1 MHKRKSVFHEFRKHW
16 RLWLMAAPAILSL
29 FFFNYLP
36 MGGLVMAFQ
45 RLDYRKGI
53 FTSPFVGLKNF
64 QFLFATQD
72 AWTITRNTVLYNVVF
87 IVLGLLCSILL
98 ALILSEL
105 SCKRWSKTLQT
116 VFIMPHFLSMVVL
129 STVLYAFLSP
139 TNGFVNN
146 VLESMGKDP
155 INWYNWKTPWPYLLV
170 LVHLYQSVGYSSIIY
185 MAVISGIPTE
195 YYEAAALDGANKLQQ
210 ALHITIPN
218 LRAII
223 CINLIRS
230 IGSIFRADFGLFY
243 SVPRDSGMLYSVT
256 DVLDTYIYRGLT
268 TLNNPGMST
277 AAGLYQSVVG
287 FVLVLVANKII
298 SRIDDDCAMF

>member
-1 MHKRKSVFHEFRKHW
+1 MRKQNTVLKEFRKHW
-16 RLWLMAAPAILSL
+16 RLWLMALPAILSL
-29 FFFNYLP
+29 FVFNYVP

-45 RLDYRKGI
+45 RLDFRKGI
-53 FTSPFVGLKNF
+53 FTSPFVGLDNF
-64 QFLFATQD
+64 KFLFATQD
-72 AWTITRNTVLYNVVF
+72 AWTITRNTVLYNVTF
-87 IVLGLLCSILL
+87 IVLGLFLSVLL
-98 ALILSEL
+98 ALIISEL
-105 SCKRWSKTLQT
+105 TCKRYAKTLQT
-116 VFIMPHFLSMVVL
+116 IYIMPHFLSMVVL

-139 TNGFVNN
+139 TNGFVNSL
-146 VLESMGKDP
+146 LEKLGRDP

-170 LVHLYQSVGYSSIIY
+170 LIHLYQSVGYSSIIY

-195 YYEAAALDGANKLQQ
+195 YFEAAALDGANKLQQ
-210 ALHITIPN
+210 AVHITLPN
-218 LRAII
+218 LKAII

-230 IGSIFRADFGLFY
+230 IGGIFRADFGLFY

-256 DVLDTYIYRGLT
+256 DVLDTYIYRGLM